1 MGKNT
6 GIIEKDGL
14 VSEILPNATFRI
26 TLDEGTDVWGTISGK
41 LRRYRIRIMAG
52 DRVKMQ
58 FSEHDLTRG
67 RIVFRK

>member
-1 MGKNT
+1 MGKNI
-6 GIIEKDGL
+6 GIIEKEGV
-14 VSEILPNATFRI
+14 VSEILPNATFKV
-26 TLDEGTDVWGTISGK
+26 TLDEGVDVWATISGK

-52 DRVKMQ
+52 DRVRVQ

>member
-6 GIIEKDGL
+6 GIIEKEGV

-26 TLDEGTDVWGTISGK
+26 TLDDGSEVWATISGK
-41 LRRYRIRIMAG
+41 LRRYRIRILAG
-52 DRVKMQ
+52 DRVRME

-67 RIVFRK
+67 RITYRR